1 MGKINWKTELTHHFD
16 SLRVIERC
24 QTETIGYFNQ
34 FCEFI
39 AEPAFESLADELAL
53 FRIKSRQKKNKD
65 RDIRFSVCFPG
76 TKDDQ
81 LHYRISLPKNAV
93 ELRLKLQVKARRTPT
108 ADYQTTDEDFMPGL
122 FPLEVLKMDKD
133 DVIHDIIEHY
143 RRFCYAALTSP
154 D

>member
-1 MGKINWKTELTHHFD
+1 MGKIEWKTELRRHFD

-24 QTETIGYFNQ
+24 HTETSGYFNQ

-39 AEPAFESLADELAL
+39 AESAFESLAGELAL
-53 FRIKSRQKKNKD
+53 FRIKSCQKKNKG

-81 LHYRISLPKNAV
+81 FHYRIFLPKNAV
-93 ELRLKLQVKARRTPT
+93 ELRLKLQVKARRTTT

-122 FPLEVLKMDKD
+122 FSLEVLKMDKD
-133 DVIHDIIEHY
+133 EVIHDIIEHY
-143 RRFCYAALTSP
+143 HRFCYETLTSP

>member
-1 MGKINWKTELTHHFD
+1 MGKIDWKTELTHHFD

-24 QTETIGYFNQ
+24 QAETIGYFNQ

-39 AEPAFESLADELAL
+39 AESAFESLADELAL

-65 RDIRFSVCFPG
+65 RDIRFSICFPG

-81 LHYRISLPKNAV
+81 FHYRISLPKNAV
-93 ELRLKLQVKARRTPT
+93 EIRLKLQVKARRTTT